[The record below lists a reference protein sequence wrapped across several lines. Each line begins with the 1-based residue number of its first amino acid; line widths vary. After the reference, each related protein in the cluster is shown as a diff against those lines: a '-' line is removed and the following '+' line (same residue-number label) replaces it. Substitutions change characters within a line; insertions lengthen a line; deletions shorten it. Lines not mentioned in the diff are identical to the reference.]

1 MSDDDGWVRVQ
12 GTAPEP
18 SSPPPDTPAAAESEQ
33 QYAAL
38 GLGLAL
44 FSIVV
49 PCLPVLLPL
58 AGAVLGAMALSR
70 GEPRRGVAIA
80 AVVVGVLAAIGHVVA
95 LIVFID

>member
-12 GTAPEP
+12 GSAPEP
-18 SSPPPDTPAAAESEQ
+18 SSPPPDAPAAPEK
-33 QYAAL
+33 QYAAI

-44 FSIVV
+44 VSIVV

-58 AGAVLGAMALSR
+58 AGAALGAMALSR